1 MVTRVMADRL
11 SRKAEEMGWIAE
23 EQGGFRPGRRT
34 EDQALILYRS
44 LLNRRL
50 KKKHTCV
57 FFIDV
62 VKAYDT
68 VWRDGLLFKLRSL
81 GVTGKM
87 YGLLASMYAST
98 RSSVVG
104 PGGCESRSFDI
115 SEGVRQGDP
124 LSCVLFNLFF
134 RNDLVAEVK
143 ESGVERPVQ

>member
-1 MVTRVMADRL
+1 M
-11 SRKAEEMGWIAE
+11 
-23 EQGGFRPGRRT
+23 
-34 EDQALILYRS
+34 
-44 LLNRRL
+44 
-50 KKKHTCV
+50 
-57 FFIDV
+57 
-62 VKAYDT
+62 KAYDT

-87 YGLLASMYAST
+87 YGLIASMYAST

-134 RNDLVAEVK
+134 NDLVAEVK
-143 ESGVERPVQ
+143 ESGVERPVQTGSAVVRPPRSSQTTLRSHANRFRT